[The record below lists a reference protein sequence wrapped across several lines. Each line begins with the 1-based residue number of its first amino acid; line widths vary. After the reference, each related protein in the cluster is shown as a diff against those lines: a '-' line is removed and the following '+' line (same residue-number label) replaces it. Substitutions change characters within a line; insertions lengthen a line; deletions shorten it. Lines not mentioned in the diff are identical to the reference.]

1 MVACGVSVLR
11 WATGEVGEA
20 LPDPVPPVNASVPFL
35 QPVASVSPVPAE
47 LPEGVH
53 GASSH
58 VAPDPDRPVLDHRC
72 QGTGVQA
79 QNEAGSPCAAE
90 GRGSGKPLVEDPRR
104 TPDVEGGL
112 DLLQEG

>member
-20 LPDPVPPVNASVPFL
+20 LPDPVPHVNASVPFL

-47 LPEGVH
+47 LPEGVR

-79 QNEAGSPCAAE
+79 QSEAGSPCAAE
-90 GRGSGKPLVEDPRR
+90 GRGFGKPLVEDPRR
-104 TPDVEGGL
+104 MPDVEGGL

>member
-20 LPDPVPPVNASVPFL
+20 LPDPVLPVNASVPFL

-58 VAPDPDRPVLDHRC
+58 VAPVPDRPVLDHRC

-79 QNEAGSPCAAE
+79 QSEAGSPCAAE
-90 GRGSGKPLVEDPRR
+90 GRGFGRPLVEDPRR
-104 TPDVEGGL
+104 TPDVEGGP